1 MGVGNDPT
9 GAVMK
14 VSGVLMLVFAVLVA
28 AAGVAAPIVGDGA
41 ALAALAATDTRTV
54 SVGTL
59 DQSLNQERFIN
70 NPDDPYDTDI
80 PVESVRRTVAD
91 PAAAA
96 ESPVDGVVVF
106 GTQAQLS
113 RTDTE
118 TELSSTGA
126 RYAFN
131 GLDSALVDCCGANLD
146 GSTEVSFS
154 GLMPL
159 KFPFAT
165 QARDYQM
172 FSPQL
177 RLSFPAAFEQEV
189 NAYGLTLMQFRQQIP
204 PTQTA
209 SVPFTLPASLAAG
222 LIGRLA
228 PEQVDQLP
236 ASGNVDLFEFYT
248 SDVTALVEP
257 ATGAIVDTVVK
268 DRISYRLNGGD
279 VDIVTKSAMTLRTQD
294 PAAIADSVRSQ
305 AAELHRYEIA
315 RPILLGIAAVLGIG
329 GAVLLVRAR
338 NKPV

>member
-1 MGVGNDPT
+1 
-9 GAVMK
+9 MK
-14 VSGVLMLVFAVLVA
+14 ISGVLMLVLAVLAA

-54 SVGTL
+54 STGTL

-70 NPDDPYDTDI
+70 NPDDPYDRDI
-80 PVESVRRTVAD
+80 PIESVRRTVAD

-96 ESPVDGVVVF
+96 QSPVDGVVVF

-113 RTDTE
+113 RTDTQ
-118 TELSSTGA
+118 TELSDTGA

-131 GLDSALVDCCGANLD
+131 GLDSTLIDCCGANLN

-165 QARDYQM
+165 QPRDYQV
-172 FSPQL
+172 FNPQL
-177 RLSFPAAFEQEV
+177 RISFPATFEQGV
-189 NAYGLTLMQFRQQIP
+189 NAHGLELLQFRQQIP

-222 LIGRLA
+222 LIGRVA
-228 PEQVDQLP
+228 PELVDQLP
-236 ASGNVDLFEFYT
+236 ASGNVDLFEFYA
-248 SDVTALVEP
+248 SDVTVLVEP
-257 ATGAIVDTVVK
+257 ATGVIVDTAVK

-279 VDIVTKSAMTLRTQD
+279 VDVVTKSASTLRTQD
-294 PAAIADSVRSQ
+294 PAAIADSVRDQ
-305 AAELHRYEIA
+305 AAQLHRYEVA
-315 RPILLGIAAVLGIG
+315 RPVLLGIAALLGIG
-329 GAVLLVRAR
+329 GVVLLVFAR
-338 NKPV
+338 NKPM